1 MGCFDDSLFAKVAKH
16 VLIFEECRKQVWED
30 AGGGAGGNRTGFERK
45 YLNMNN
51 FLQLLKATVDS
62 NGTTNKQTLLFT
74 SLFCYSQDLTEA
86 ESDAMEWMIYEN
98 AGRWKAYDKFRG
110 RVFKFEN
117 GSTNSLG
124 DEKLLIHSLS

>member
-1 MGCFDDSLFAKVAKH
+1 
-16 VLIFEECRKQVWED
+16 
-30 AGGGAGGNRTGFERK
+30 
-45 YLNMNN
+45 MNN

-86 ESDAMEWMIYEN
+86 ESDAMEWMIRRRLDCFDVPTDRSIYEYFYEN